1 MKTIILIVLFVFVIP
16 ICFLASS
23 KKKDEKAKAEKQR
36 AAEEKRR
43 QLEEA
48 ERQKQAEREAKEAE
62 QEAKEAERAE
72 WESRHGRFNT
82 NLAGVTFDNEDGSS
96 RQKLLKKYY
105 NNGVKEASLELKEF
119 DYKGKPAVAVLLD
132 GQCVGNIPQNRVDEL
147 LQIMDRLEKGNLE
160 VDVFRPDEDDD
171 DPEERKRRGGT
182 IYRADLFLIYRK

>member
-1 MKTIILIVLFVFVIP
+1 MNAIILVVLFVFLIP
-16 ICFLASS
+16 IYFLASS
-23 KKKDEKAKAEKQR
+23 KKKSEKAKAEKQR

-43 QLEEA
+43 QLEET
-48 ERQKQAEREAKEAE
+48 ERQKQAEREAK
-62 QEAKEAERAE
+62 KAERTE
-72 WESRHGRFNT
+72 WEASHGRFNT
-82 NLAGVTFDNEDGSS
+82 NLAGVTFNNEDGSS

-105 NNGVKEASLELKEF
+105 DNGVKGANLELKEF

-160 VDVFRPDEDDD
+160 IDVFRPDEDDD

-182 IYRADLFLIYRK
+182 IYRADLYLVYAK